1 MMGIM
6 DKVTCKP
13 INEDEFLNET
23 SFKNTTKK
31 TTKDSVNGETMSYQQ
46 TDERHYKDDES
57 ISSSLSTTSS
67 LSSIDICRNEFL
79 SNDFK
84 TIEHDM
90 EKELEGIFL
99 GNESNGRQAEEWYN
113 SLDDEIRNEM
123 EKGIQ
128 AIIYAGCMKAAK
140 KIYDDYENPPK
151 RRKIKR

>member
-1 MMGIM
+1 MISNDACTGWKLQGATVDNIYAIEWFPACKNWVYVILSRVKKRTGLYLRRPISKNISDYRLNRKLVTMMGIM

-67 LSSIDICRNEFL
+67 LSSIDICRNAF
-79 SNDFK
+79 FK
-84 TIEHDM
+84 
-90 EKELEGIFL
+90 
-99 GNESNGRQAEEWYN
+99 
-113 SLDDEIRNEM
+113 
-123 EKGIQ
+123 
-128 AIIYAGCMKAAK
+128 
-140 KIYDDYENPPK
+140 
-151 RRKIKR
+151 